1 MGSDAFVDA
10 LGLQIPGRHV
20 PAHQARLRAPAHKS
34 GYSRAGLSPDS
45 AADTLVPDSYR
56 QHTVYLDH
64 WKIMYAQILYMWQ
77 MDVKAVE
84 VLKCIQNPDLLQIY
98 NSIACQPSVPKHDN
112 MARIGNPVLAEK
124 IRGQRSYSSV
134 LLEGLVKKTG
144 PEQKRNSRPN
154 TPSAEISGAP
164 WLSCAWCHEY
174 VHGRALICHACGH
187 GGHQEHML
195 KWFKTVLQQIRK
207 SGLSPAHIG
216 GYSADALPVQHV
228 LSDNSAGA
236 SSAPSG
242 LASRINTAGNT
253 RTHTR
258 NPTLSADVLP
268 AVTISPAPGSVV
280 SVNMPSDAECDS
292 DDSSSVDSTD
302 QSSPERQLA
311 VGARAIAV

>member
-1 MGSDAFVDA
+1 
-10 LGLQIPGRHV
+10 
-20 PAHQARLRAPAHKS
+20 
-34 GYSRAGLSPDS
+34 
-45 AADTLVPDSYR
+45 
-56 QHTVYLDH
+56 
-64 WKIMYAQILYMWQ
+64 
-77 MDVKAVE
+77 
-84 VLKCIQNPDLLQIY
+84 CIQNPDLLQIY

-134 LLEGLVKKTG
+134 LLEGLVKKTS
-144 PEQKRNSRPN
+144 PEQKRSSRPN

-216 GYSADALPVQHV
+216 GYSADALPVQHA

-268 AVTISPAPGSVV
+268 AVTISPAPESAV
-280 SVNMPSDAECDS
+280 SVDMPSDAERDS
-292 DDSSSVDSTD
+292 DDGSSVDSTD
-302 QSSPERQLA
+302 QSSPNDSLLSVHEQLSFDSFA
-311 VGARAIAV
+311 ENMMTADMGSVATPDDLPCQPWALDLVDIPTCPAGCGCNCLLESRNVM